1 MSIYQ
6 NTVGSKRCVVCGCEA
21 SPYMQHPGVGS
32 FLKCRCGLIFQD
44 PSEFIPEASTL
55 SAGSAAELN
64 PEDFQRT
71 FSESIDTSD
80 ESGNMYADHGIQHQK
95 MVDGICSE
103 LVATLTDHAN
113 FDFSR
118 SFSVLDVGCAT
129 GFLLD
134 ALRKRFPAARVVGVE
149 PSPVSGNKAKK
160 LYGLDIHIGTMNT
173 FPMPAAPFDLV
184 TILGNLQLHE
194 NPFRTLAQA
203 AQNLVDGGTLICQFK
218 NPYCTARVLS
228 RTMTK
233 TPWVRRSKITR
244 LMLERGFACM
254 RHSGSKQSLK
264 SAIETTGLKVI
275 HTRTLPPRMAVYS
288 DMAQAHASGIKGRIW
303 KFLNHVDRI
312 IDQQAWI
319 EFVCRKPKATDAASV
334 AG

>member
-1 MSIYQ
+1 MSTLQ
-6 NTVGSKRCVVCGCEA
+6 NNVGHKRCVVCGNEA
-21 SPYMQHPGVGS
+21 TPYMQHPGVGS

-44 PSEFIPEASTL
+44 PNEFMAEESTL
-55 SAGSAAELN
+55 SAARSGDSEGLN

-80 ESGNMYADHGIQHQK
+80 ESGNMYADHGIQHEK

-103 LVATLTDHAN
+103 LVTTLTDHAK
-113 FDFSR
+113 FDFNR
-118 SFSVLDVGCAT
+118 TFSVLDVGCAT

-134 ALRKRFPAARVVGVE
+134 AIRKRFPTARVAGVE
-149 PSPVSGNKAKK
+149 PSPVSGDKAKK
-160 LYGLDIHIGTMNT
+160 LYGLDIHVGTMNT
-173 FPMPAAPFDLV
+173 FPSPSSPFDLV

-194 NPFRTLAQA
+194 NPFRTLEQA
-203 AQNLVDGGTLICQFK
+203 AANLVDGGVLVCQFK

-233 TPWVRRSKITR
+233 TPWVKNAKITR

-254 RHSGSKQSLK
+254 RHSGSKQALK
-264 SAIETTGLKVI
+264 AAIETTGLKVI

-303 KFLNHVDRI
+303 KFLNQVDRV

-319 EFVCRKPKATDAASV
+319 EFVCRKSAAKN
-334 AG
+334 GC

>member
-1 MSIYQ
+1 MSIQ
-6 NTVGSKRCVVCGCEA
+6 QKNVGQKRCVVCGNEA
-21 SPYMQHPGVGS
+21 EPYMQHPGVGS

-44 PSEFIPEASTL
+44 PDEFIAEESTL
-55 SAGSAAELN
+55 AARDDAELS

-80 ESGNMYADHGIQHQK
+80 ESGNMYADHGIQHEK
-95 MVDGICSE
+95 MVDGICGE
-103 LVATLTDHAN
+103 LVATLKEHAN
-113 FDFSR
+113 FDFNR
-118 SFSVLDVGCAT
+118 PFSVLDIGCAT

-134 ALRKRFPAARVVGVE
+134 ALRKRFPNARVAGVE

-160 LYGLDIHIGTMNT
+160 LYGLDIHVGTMNT
-173 FPMPAAPFDLV
+173 FPAPAMPFDLV

-203 AQNLVDGGTLICQFK
+203 TEHLAEGGVLVCQFK

-233 TPWVRRSKITR
+233 TPLLRDSKITR

-254 RHSGSKQSLK
+254 RHSGSKQALK
-264 SAIETTGLKVI
+264 SAIETTGLNVI

-303 KFLNHVDRI
+303 KFLNRVDRM

-319 EFVCRKPKATDAASV
+319 EFVCRKPKAAA
-334 AG
+334 

>member
-1 MSIYQ
+1 MSILQ
-6 NTVGSKRCVVCGCEA
+6 NNVGHKRCVVCGKEA
-21 SPYMQHPGVGS
+21 ALYMQHPGVGC
-32 FLKCRCGLIFQD
+32 FLKCSCGLIFQD
-44 PSEFIPEASTL
+44 PNEFIAEQSTL
-55 SAGSAAELN
+55 VARSEDSNLS

-80 ESGNMYADHGIQHQK
+80 ESGNMYADHGIQHEK
-95 MVDGICSE
+95 MVYGICNE
-103 LVATLTDHAN
+103 LVVTLKEYAK
-113 FDFSR
+113 FDFNR

-134 ALRKRFPAARVVGVE
+134 ALKKRFPTARIAGVE
-149 PSPVSGNKAKK
+149 PSPVSGKKAKE
-160 LYGLDIHIGTMNT
+160 LYGIDIHVGTMST
-173 FPMPAAPFDLV
+173 FPVPAAPFDLV

-194 NPFRTLAQA
+194 NPFRTLSQA
-203 AQNLVDGGTLICQFK
+203 ADNLTGGGVLVCQFK

-233 TPWVRRSKITR
+233 TPWVKDFKITR

-254 RHSGSKQSLK
+254 RHSGSKQALK

-288 DMAQAHASGIKGRIW
+288 DMAQAHASGIKGTIW
-303 KFLNHVDRI
+303 KFLNRVDRM

-319 EFVCRKPKATDAASV
+319 EFVCRKPMPSA
-334 AG
+334 

>member
-1 MSIYQ
+1 MSIHR
-6 NTVGSKRCVVCGCEA
+6 NNVGHNRCVVCGSEA
-21 SPYMQHPGVGS
+21 KPYMQHPGVGC

-44 PSEFIPEASTL
+44 PNEFMAEDSTL
-55 SAGSAAELN
+55 AQAQDLSA
-64 PEDFQRT
+64 EDFQRT

-80 ESGNMYADHGIQHQK
+80 QAGNMYADHGIQHEK

-103 LVATLTDHAN
+103 LVATLTDYAR
-113 FDFSR
+113 FDFSK

-134 ALRKRFPAARVVGVE
+134 ALQKRFPTARVTGVD
-149 PSPVSGNKAKK
+149 PSPVSANKAKQ
-160 LYGLDIHIGTMNT
+160 LYGLDIHVGTMNT
-173 FPMPAAPFDLV
+173 FPTPATPFDLV

-203 AQNLVDGGTLICQFK
+203 AGSLKDGGVLVCQFK

-233 TPWVRRSKITR
+233 TPWLKKAKITR

-254 RHSGSKQSLK
+254 RHSGSKQALK
-264 SAIETTGLKVI
+264 NAIETTGLKVI

-303 KFLNHVDRI
+303 KLLNRVDRM
-312 IDQQAWI
+312 IDQQAWL
-319 EFVCRKPKATDAASV
+319 EFVCRKPMAA
-334 AG
+334 A

>member
-1 MSIYQ
+1 
-6 NTVGSKRCVVCGCEA
+6 
-21 SPYMQHPGVGS
+21 MQHPGVGS

-44 PSEFIPEASTL
+44 PNEFIAEESTL
-55 SAGSAAELN
+55 SAAQSGDAEGFN

-80 ESGNMYADHGIQHQK
+80 ESGNMYADHGIQHEK

-103 LVATLTDHAN
+103 LVATLTEYAK
-113 FDFSR
+113 FDFNR
-118 SFSVLDVGCAT
+118 PFSVLDVGCAT

-134 ALRKRFPAARVVGVE
+134 ALRKRFPAARVAGVE

-160 LYGLDIHIGTMNT
+160 LYGLDIHVGTMNT
-173 FPMPAAPFDLV
+173 FPSPQAPFDLV

-194 NPFRTLAQA
+194 NPFRTLEQA
-203 AQNLVDGGTLICQFK
+203 AANLVDGGVLVCQFK

-233 TPWVRRSKITR
+233 TPWVKNAKITR

-254 RHSGSKQSLK
+254 RHSGSKQALK
-264 SAIETTGLKVI
+264 AAIETTGLKVI

-303 KFLNHVDRI
+303 KFLNQVDRV

-319 EFVCRKPKATDAASV
+319 EFVCRKSAVED
-334 AG
+334 GR